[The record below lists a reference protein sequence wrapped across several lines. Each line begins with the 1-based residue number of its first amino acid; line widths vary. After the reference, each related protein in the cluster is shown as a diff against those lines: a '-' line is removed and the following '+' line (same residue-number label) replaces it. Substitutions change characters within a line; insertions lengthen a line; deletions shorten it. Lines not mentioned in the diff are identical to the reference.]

1 MTAAPHHLLST
12 PSPAARLPRTGQR
25 ADSLT
30 PNQRRAMVGVIVAL
44 HAALGHGLMQV
55 REVREA
61 VAEVAPIFVSMV
73 APEKP
78 PALPAPAVTKAPP
91 PLQRPIVTAAP
102 TPTPQPEQFTAP
114 PPEPPAPPVAVAVP
128 APTPPAP
135 APAARTIPPSAV
147 QYLEP
152 PQLVYPR
159 ASRRASESGRV
170 VLRVFIDEAGL
181 PRQVLVSQS
190 TGFPRLDEA
199 ATAAIQKARF
209 KPYTVDGQPA
219 SGWALVPLSFDLE
232 K

>member
-1 MTAAPHHLLST
+1 M
-12 PSPAARLPRTGQR
+12 PASLARLPRPGQR
-25 ADSLT
+25 ADLLA
-30 PNQRRAMVGVIVAL
+30 PNQRRAMVGVIVAV
-44 HAALGHGLMQV
+44 HAALGYGLMQV

-73 APEKP
+73 TPEKP
-78 PALPAPAVTKAPP
+78 PAPTPAPPVTKAPP

-102 TPTPQPEQFTAP
+102 TPAPQPEPFTAP
-114 PPEPPAPPVAVAVP
+114 PPEPPAPPVAVAAPPVP
-128 APTPPAP
+128 ATAPP

-152 PQLVYPR
+152 LQLVYPR
-159 ASRRASESGRV
+159 ASRRAAESGRV

-199 ATAAIQKARF
+199 AIAAVQKARF
-209 KPYTVDGQPA
+209 KPYTIDGQPA

>member
-1 MTAAPHHLLST
+1 M
-12 PSPAARLPRTGQR
+12 PASLARLPRPGQR
-25 ADSLT
+25 ADALT
-30 PNQRRAMVGVIVAL
+30 PNQRRAMVGVIAAL
-44 HAALGHGLMQV
+44 HAALGYGLMQV

-61 VAEVAPIFVSMV
+61 VAEVAPIFVNMV
-73 APEKP
+73 TPEKP
-78 PALPAPAVTKAPP
+78 PAPPAPVPPVTKAPP

-102 TPTPQPEQFTAP
+102 TPAPQPAQFTAP
-114 PPEPPAPPVAVAVP
+114 PPEPPAPPAPVAAPP
-128 APTPPAP
+128 APVAAPPAP

-159 ASRRASESGRV
+159 ASRRANESGRV

-181 PRQVLVSQS
+181 PKQVLVSLS

-199 ATAAIQKARF
+199 AAAAIQKARF

>member
-1 MTAAPHHLLST
+1 
-12 PSPAARLPRTGQR
+12 
-25 ADSLT
+25 
-30 PNQRRAMVGVIVAL
+30 MVGVIVAL

-73 APEKP
+73 APEN
-78 PALPAPAVTKAPP
+78 LPAPPQPVPPVKKAPP
-91 PLQRPIVTAAP
+91 PVQRPIVTAAP
-102 TPTPQPEQFTAP
+102 TPAPQPEQFTAP
-114 PPEPPAPPVAVAVP
+114 LPEPPALPVPVAVASTPVP
-128 APTPPAP
+128 APPAP

-147 QYLEP
+147 QYLDP

-159 ASRRASESGRV
+159 ASRRANESGRV

-209 KPYTVDGQPA
+209 RPYTVDGQPA